1 MLLAM
6 SLCGVFGML
15 RGLNG
20 MAPRCMGMMC
30 RFLVVSCLVVL
41 RGFAVMPGCVSVVLG
56 CLLWWSAAFF
66 DVQSP
71 LGLLSGS
78 KFLGETL
85 A

>member
-1 MLLAM
+1 
-6 SLCGVFGML
+6 ML
-15 RGLNG
+15 RSMNG

-56 CLLWWSAAFF
+56 CLFVVVGGFLR

-78 KFLGETL
+78 RFLGDTL

>member
-1 MLLAM
+1 
-6 SLCGVFGML
+6 ML
-15 RGLNG
+15 RSMNG

-56 CLLWWSAAFF
+56 CLFALVGGFLRRA
-66 DVQSP
+66 VP
-71 LGLLSGS
+71 VGLLSGS
-78 KFLGETL
+78 RFLGETL